1 MKYIRIFIFSI
12 LIFYLS
18 NYLLYA
24 FNFTDFL
31 IWNELIFN
39 DDLLINFISLSI
51 YIFLIFS
58 LLTILSFMYIKLL
71 ENKFILFINNL
82 IIVVIVFIFIKFILK
97 NDKLLTLENDLCLI
111 FTLFFTTYVFYYSI
125 YQISLLKYIGYK
137 N

>member
-39 DDLLINFISLSI
+39 DDSLINFISLSI

-71 ENKFILFINNL
+71 KNKFILFINNL

>member
-125 YQISLLKYIGYK
+125 YQISLLKYI
-137 N
+137 

>member
-1 MKYIRIFIFSI
+1 MKYNRIFIFSI

>member
-71 ENKFILFINNL
+71 KNKFILFINNL